1 MEKLKNMS
9 IAEIGGYIGMVLIH
23 GATMPT
29 LINRIFNPITQMPPL
44 SMVLMIWLGL
54 ALFLAHAIKQKDTL
68 YTISNA
74 YGFIMQS
81 VLLALIVFPKG

>member
-1 MEKLKNMS
+1 MVDYSMKK
-9 IAEIGGYIGMVLIH
+9 IAEVGGYIGMVLIH
-23 GATMPT
+23 GATMPV
-29 LINRIFNPITQMPPL
+29 LLNRIFDPLTQMPPV

-54 ALFLAHAIKQKDTL
+54 ALFLARAIAQKDTL

-81 VLLALIVFPKG
+81 VLLALIVFHIG

>member
-1 MEKLKNMS
+1 MKKY
-9 IAEIGGYIGMVLIH
+9 AEIGGYIGMVLIH

-29 LINRIFNPITQMPPL
+29 LINRLVNTSALLPPL

-54 ALFLAHAIKQKDTL
+54 GLFLARAIAQNDRL

-74 YGFIMQS
+74 YGFVMQTL
-81 VLLALIVFPKG
+81 LLAFIVFPKG